1 MHKLTPTALGL
12 SAFALAL
19 LGACGSGGSDA
30 SFENESS
37 LSISPAEF
45 DLTCGGGDDASF
57 VSYSATLVAL
67 TATGEESVVGSPVTA
82 CNQGVRF
89 AFKNSE
95 DKTSPQFGVRYVV
108 ELLGFSDPE
117 LDEPDPEI
125 ATWVG
130 SCGRGA
136 PPAAE
141 AGAPGP
147 WADDAGIDD
156 FYQDYWGPKRLVAG
170 RNVAFHGC
178 WFRLSA
184 P

>member
-1 MHKLTPTALGL
+1 MHPLPPTALGL
-12 SAFALAL
+12 SAFVLAL

-30 SFENESS
+30 SFQNEST

-45 DLTCGGGDDASF
+45 DLACGGDDDAAF

-67 TATGEESVVGSPVTA
+67 TQKGEKSVVSSPVTS

-89 AFKNSE
+89 AFKSQE

-108 ELLGFSDPE
+108 EVLGFSDPE
-117 LDEPDPEI
+117 IDDPAPAL

-147 WADDAGIDD
+147 SADDAELDD
-156 FYQDYWGPKRLVAG
+156 FYQDYWGPKRLISG
-170 RNVAFHGC
+170 RNVPFHGC
-178 WFRLSA
+178 WFRPAA